1 MTEPNQAHDQ
11 VHDEV
16 AGFYAKAL
24 VRNSCCG
31 SNCGTSTAE
40 SIGYQA
46 SDTSEIPDDAM
57 ANSFGCGNPV
67 AFSGVHEGDVVV
79 DLGSGAGIDVIMAG
93 QKVGAT
99 GHVIGVD
106 MTGDMIDRA
115 RANIAAAGLANA
127 EIRQGLI
134 EHMPVDDDSVDW
146 VISNCV
152 INLSPDKPAVFAEI
166 ARVLKPGGQMLV
178 SDIVVEDLPQWVR
191 ADKALYSACVAG
203 AVSESAYLAGLRAA
217 CLVDVEIRDRLD
229 YDTSQITA
237 MYRGE
242 WGGEE
247 ATDESVAR
255 AAMEATGKVSSISV
269 YARRPEG

>member
-1 MTEPNQAHDQ
+1 MTEPNKAHDQ

-24 VRNSCCG
+24 SRSSCCG
-31 SNCGTSTAE
+31 SSCGTNTAE

-46 SDTSEIPDDAM
+46 SDTSDIPNDAV

-93 QKVGAT
+93 HKVGPE

-106 MTGDMIDRA
+106 MTGDMIERA

-127 EIRQGLI
+127 EIREGLI
-134 EHMPVDDDSVDW
+134 EHMPVDDGLVDW

-166 ARVLKPGGQMLV
+166 ARVLKPGGEMLV
-178 SDIVVEDLPQWVR
+178 SDIVVEALPEWVR

-203 AVSESAYLAGLRAA
+203 AISEPAYLAGLRAA
-217 CLVDVEIRDRLD
+217 GLVDVEIRDRLD
-229 YDTSQITA
+229 YDTGQITA
-237 MYRGE
+237 MYRDE
-242 WGGEE
+242 LGGEGV
-247 ATDESVAR
+247 ADEVVAR

-269 YARRPEG
+269 YARRP